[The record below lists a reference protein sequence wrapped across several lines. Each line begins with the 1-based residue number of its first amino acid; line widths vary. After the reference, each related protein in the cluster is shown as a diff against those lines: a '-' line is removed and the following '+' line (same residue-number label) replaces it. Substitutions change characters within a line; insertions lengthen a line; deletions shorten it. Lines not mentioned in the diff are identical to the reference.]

1 MLKIDC
7 FKQNYCISG
16 MPKGIPNQFFAQQ
29 CGSEVTVTNFTLIQ
43 SDLL

>member
-16 MPKGIPNQFFAQQ
+16 MPKDIPMQFIAQQ
-29 CGSEVTVTNFTLIQ
+29 W
-43 SDLL
+43 

>member
-16 MPKGIPNQFFAQQ
+16 MPKGIPMQFCAQQ
-29 CGSEVTVTNFTLIQ
+29 CGS
-43 SDLL
+43 